1 MLIQQVRTK
10 LNYHG
15 FSILFSTATS
25 RSLLNGSQQGDC
37 FQHKLVRQGDPLSPC
52 SSSLPLIHYNK
63 KFSTLQPVGAILGP
77 THERARTRGVR
88 RGSMQRPLRRVVR
101 PVRGTGQTGRR
112 GRMAKSDERSPGRDP
127 IRASA
132 RRVVIGSAS
141 HLERLQTSRIR
152 RKNSK
157 YGGWKS

>member
-15 FSILFSTATS
+15 FSILFSTTTS

-37 FQHKLVRQGDPLSPC
+37 FQHKLVRQGDPLSPF

-77 THERARTRGVR
+77 THESARTRGVR
-88 RGSMQRPLRRVVR
+88 RGSMQRPPRRAVR
-101 PVRGTGQTGRR
+101 PVRGTGQIGRR
-112 GRMAKSDERSPGRDP
+112 GEAAKSDERLPGREP
-127 IRASA
+127 VKAGA
-132 RRVVIGSAS
+132 LRVVLGSAG
-141 HLERLQTSRIR
+141 HLERLQTSRRR
-152 RKNSK
+152 RKNNR
-157 YGGWKS
+157 